1 MPESDVVAKC
11 LQVARLLAVAPWQQ
25 QERKRQHRP
34 GTIAS
39 SQHTCVCVATDSPQ
53 ALPGPLSAESRSAH
67 GHGRRGAPWGAVGPP
82 PGTQRSPAHGLWAS
96 QRHGA
101 GGAALRFACAE
112 RLERRSAGSIPGQ
125 GHRPDPRS
133 WSGPFRGRLGDVS
146 LSPSLLPPF
155 HYVSVT
161 GEVTV
166 RRDRD
171 GCAAVYFG
179 DAANVAG
186 LV

>member
-53 ALPGPLSAESRSAH
+53 ALSPLRA
-67 GHGRRGAPWGAVGPP
+67 GRLVVTGAVGHRGALWGT
-82 PGTQRSPAHGLWAS
+82 PGHTEESGARAVGLPKARCRRGSAW
-96 QRHGA
+96 
-101 GGAALRFACAE
+101 RFACAE

-133 WSGPFRGRLGDVS
+133 WSGPFRGCLGDVS